1 MTDAFV
7 RSIVHIDEKR
17 FPILR
22 QRIVVHCISMILR
35 GNETTFR
42 PYHAHRLVM
51 AAVSVFQFVYFSSSG
66 FGKQLIAHA
75 DAEDR
80 ELLILHRLTDVLN
93 GSITVVGI
101 AGTIV
106 DKQSVELQPV
116 EIIVPGNA
124 DDFHP
129 PSQQT
134 ADDVSLH
141 TAIHKDNLL

>member
-1 MTDAFV
+1 MRSQKQPKWMPWQMIPAF
-7 RSIVHIDEKR
+7 
-17 FPILR
+17 
-22 QRIVVHCISMILR
+22 
-35 GNETTFR
+35 
-42 PYHAHRLVM
+42 
-51 AAVSVFQFVYFSSSG
+51 
-66 FGKQLIAHA
+66 
-75 DAEDR
+75 
-80 ELLILHRLTDVLN
+80 LILHRLTDVLN
-93 GSITVVGI
+93 GSITGVGI
-101 AGTIV
+101 AGTIG

>member
-1 MTDAFV
+1 MEKIFV
-7 RSIVHIDEKR
+7 NGNVYRFTGDEFLVIVEDMSNEMFTNHVVKLQKRMQKICDVSIGFVWSDTNKQLDE
-17 FPILR
+17 
-22 QRIVVHCISMILR
+22 
-35 GNETTFR
+35 
-42 PYHAHRLVM
+42 
-51 AAVSVFQFVYFSSSG
+51 
-66 FGKQLIAHA
+66 LIAHA

-93 GSITVVGI
+93 GSITGVGI
-101 AGTIV
+101 AGTIG

>member
-1 MTDAFV
+1 MRTGWLW
-7 RSIVHIDEKR
+7 
-17 FPILR
+17 LR
-22 QRIVVHCISMILR
+22 C
-35 GNETTFR
+35 
-42 PYHAHRLVM
+42 P
-51 AAVSVFQFVYFSSSG
+51 YFSLKVVAPAAIDSSW
-66 FGKQLIAHA
+66 LPRHA

-93 GSITVVGI
+93 GSITGVGI
-101 AGTIV
+101 AGTIG

-134 ADDVSLH
+134 ADDVGLH

>member
-1 MTDAFV
+1 
-7 RSIVHIDEKR
+7 
-17 FPILR
+17 
-22 QRIVVHCISMILR
+22 MILR

-51 AAVSVFQFVYFSSSG
+51 AAVSVFQLVYFSSSG

-93 GSITVVGI
+93 GSITGVGI
-101 AGTIV
+101 AGTIG

-134 ADDVSLH
+134 ADDVGLH